1 MILFGLLPACCST
14 GTESE
19 NPGPVRSE
27 PKGECTKNYIDKQK
41 SGTKDLTL
49 DTAKKRLSGR
59 EKQIADALKDA
70 GA

>member
-1 MILFGLLPACCST
+1 M
-14 GTESE
+14 E
-19 NPGPVRSE
+19 PVPKRYSSHKCLE
-27 PKGECTKNYIDKQK
+27 PKGECTKNYVDKQK